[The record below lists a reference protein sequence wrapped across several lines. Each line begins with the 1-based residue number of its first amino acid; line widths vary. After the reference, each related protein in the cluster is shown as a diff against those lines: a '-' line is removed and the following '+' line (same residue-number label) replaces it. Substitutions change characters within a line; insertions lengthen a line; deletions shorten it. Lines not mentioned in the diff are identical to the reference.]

1 MNKNKL
7 YFGLIVL
14 FLITLMSDVYAGN
27 KNLVIRKDSMILI
40 ENTITQNL
48 IMQGQN
54 GISPQN
60 LVYDEK
66 NKVFYILNLNNISL
80 DIIDYSHS
88 DSMKFVNKIDL
99 SAYGKTPVS
108 VAFSNNIV
116 GITIENEIL
125 IDSGKV
131 VFFNEK
137 GEFLKAFSVAPYVK
151 SLAFDQDGK
160 KVYVSNFNPLG
171 YKINII
177 DISKGIENLTE
188 ANITTLTY
196 EKEKAADA
204 FIVLDPLGIGMTM
217 IAMSIVFIALI
228 LLYLIFKYIGH
239 LNTSSSRKKSLV
251 KKGKIEE
258 ASRISEDAPGDVYA
272 AIAMAL
278 HLYLSQMHDEE
289 NTVITMEKV
298 ARSYSPWSSK
308 IYGLRQTPKN

>member
-7 YFGLIVL
+7 YFGLML
-14 FLITLMSDVYAGN
+14 FFLITFLPATYATD
-27 KNLVIRKDSMILI
+27 KTMVIRKDSMILI

-66 NKVFYILNLNNISL
+66 SKVFYVLNQNNISL
-80 DIIDYSHS
+80 DIIDYSNP
-88 DSMKFVNKIDL
+88 DSLKFVNKIDL
-99 SAYGKTPVS
+99 SQYGKTLVS
-108 VAFSNNIV
+108 VAFSNKIV
-116 GITIENEIL
+116 GITIENEIFL
-125 IDSGKV
+125 DSGKV
-131 VFFNEK
+131 VFLNEK
-137 GEFLKAFSVAPYVK
+137 GEFLKAFAVAPYVK
-151 SLAFDQDGK
+151 SIAFDQDGK

-171 YKINII
+171 YTINII
-177 DISKGIENLTE
+177 DISKGIENLTK
-188 ANITTLTY
+188 AKITTLTY
-196 EKEKAADA
+196 EKEKAGDA
-204 FIVLDPLGIGMTM
+204 FVLLDPFGIGMTM
-217 IAMSIVFIALI
+217 IAMSIVFMALI

-239 LNTSSSRKKSLV
+239 LNTSGSRKKSLV

-272 AIAMAL
+272 AIALAL
-278 HLYLSQMHDEE
+278 HLYQTQMHDEE